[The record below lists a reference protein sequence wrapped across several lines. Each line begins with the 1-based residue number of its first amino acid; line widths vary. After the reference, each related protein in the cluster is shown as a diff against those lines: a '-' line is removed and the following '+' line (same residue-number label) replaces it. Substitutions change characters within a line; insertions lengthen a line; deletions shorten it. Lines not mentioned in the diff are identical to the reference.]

1 MAAVLGLS
9 LRLGASRRS
18 AWTLEEPYWPPS
30 STRCYIQVTQSI
42 GRRGENEPPSGPNP
56 CGMAGELT
64 AMWNTYPYVGGYPLG
79 TLSRIPSPLH
89 GLLVRSA
96 GREGW
101 LLCGMARPTKNP
113 TIGSAARC
121 VYTAIESSVATTE
134 FPTSDE

>member
-1 MAAVLGLS
+1 
-9 LRLGASRRS
+9 
-18 AWTLEEPYWPPS
+18 
-30 STRCYIQVTQSI
+30 
-42 GRRGENEPPSGPNP
+42 
-56 CGMAGELT
+56 MAGELT

-96 GREGW
+96 EGRVGCYVVW
-101 LLCGMARPTKNP
+101 QDQKKNP
-113 TIGSAARC
+113 TIGSVIRR